1 MTSGAAPADRRIG
14 ILISGRGSNMLS
26 IARACAEGRIP
37 ARVAIVVSDRPGAQ
51 GLERAASMGIDA
63 VAVPG
68 ERGRTREDHDRRIVE
83 ALAARRVDLV
93 CLAGYMRLLS
103 PFFIREFRGRIMNVH
118 PGLLPAF
125 PGLNAQRQ
133 AIEYGVRHA
142 GATVHFVDE
151 GLDTG
156 PIILQ
161 AVVPVKSDDTEE
173 SLSARILAEEHRI
186 YPEAVRMYFEGL
198 LSIEGRRVRI
208 TG

>member
-1 MTSGAAPADRRIG
+1 VTGAASGRNRIG

-26 IARACAEGRIP
+26 IAEACREGRIP
-37 ARVAIVVSDRPGAQ
+37 ATVAVVVSSRPGAP
-51 GLERAASMGIDA
+51 GLERAAAMGLEAIVVDSKRSGGREEHDA
-63 VAVPG
+63 KVAA
-68 ERGRTREDHDRRIVE
+68 ELE
-83 ALAARRVDLV
+83 ARSVDLV

-103 PFFIREFRGRIMNVH
+103 PAFIRRFRGRIMNIH

-125 PGLNAQRQ
+125 PGLHAQRQ
-133 AIEYGVRHA
+133 AVEHGVRWS

-161 AVVPVKSDDTEE
+161 AAVPVHQEDTEDT
-173 SLSARILAEEHRI
+173 LAGRILAEEHRI
-186 YPEAVRMYFEGL
+186 YPEAVRLFFERK

-208 TG
+208 AS